1 MPDSDNQ
8 TGKSMDDEKFPENWR
23 FDEKRRRSD
32 DLDASDVRRA
42 RPPAINAPG
51 VVLLLA
57 GTLLLIHAGLQLVGS
72 DTYNRVLLTLAFL
85 PVRFQTLTEIGGQLL
100 PGGEIARVTS
110 FFTYALLHGSWTHL
124 VMNMVWMLAFGSVAA
139 RRLGPARFIGL
150 SMLAAGV
157 AAAFSMVMNWGT
169 GAILVGAS
177 GAIAGQ
183 MAVAVRLIF
192 AHGGTLMS
200 SLRKDLSLVPP
211 EPLPRL
217 FPNRSAVVFIV
228 VWLGVDMLFASS
240 GLLSGA
246 RIAWEAHLGGFLT
259 GLLVFGWLDPART
272 SQART

>member
-1 MPDSDNQ
+1 M
-8 TGKSMDDEKFPENWR
+8 KDEKSPENWR
-23 FDEKRRRSD
+23 LDEENMPPDEFEALNSQRTP
-32 DLDASDVRRA
+32 
-42 RPPAINAPG
+42 PPAINAPG

-57 GTLLLIHAGLQLVGS
+57 GTLLVIHAVLQLVGS
-72 DTYNRVLLTLAFL
+72 DTYNRVVLTLAFL
-85 PVRFQTLTEIGGQLL
+85 PVRFQTLTELGGQLL

-110 FFTYALLHGSWTHL
+110 FFTYALLHGSWMHL

-139 RRLGPARFIGL
+139 RRLGAARFIGL

-157 AAAFSMVMNWGT
+157 AAAFSLVLNWGT

-192 AHGGTLMS
+192 AHGGTLMT

-211 EPLPRL
+211 EPLFRL
-217 FPNRSAVVFIV
+217 FTNRSAVIFIV
-228 VWLGVDMLFASS
+228 IWLGVDMLSASS
-240 GLLSGA
+240 GLLSDA

-259 GLLVFGWLDPART
+259 GLLVFGWLDPARR
-272 SQART
+272 S

>member
-1 MPDSDNQ
+1 M
-8 TGKSMDDEKFPENWR
+8 KDEKSPENWR
-23 FDEKRRRSD
+23 FDEKSWPPED
-32 DLDASDVRRA
+32 PEAVNVRRTP
-42 RPPAINAPG
+42 PPAINAPG

-57 GTLLLIHAGLQLVGS
+57 GTLLVIHAGLQLVGS

-85 PVRFQTLTEIGGQLL
+85 PVRFQTLTELGGQLL

-110 FFTYALLHGSWTHL
+110 FFTYALLHGSWMHL

-139 RRLGPARFIGL
+139 RRLGTARFIGL

-157 AAAFSMVMNWGT
+157 AAAFSLVLNWGT

-192 AHGGTLMS
+192 AHGGTLMT

-211 EPLPRL
+211 EPLLRL
-217 FPNRSAVVFIV
+217 FTNRSAVIFIGI
-228 VWLGVDMLFASS
+228 WLGVDMLSASS
-240 GLLSGA
+240 GLLSDA

-259 GLLVFGWLDPART
+259 GLMVFGWLDPAR
-272 SQART
+272 RT

>member
-1 MPDSDNQ
+1 MNNEYS
-8 TGKSMDDEKFPENWR
+8 PENR
-23 FDEKRRRSD
+23 PFKGKNLTSEQIEAADIQR
-32 DLDASDVRRA
+32 
-42 RPPAINAPG
+42 RPPPVVNAPG
-51 VVLLLA
+51 VVLVLSGIMLIIHVGLEIASNELA
-57 GTLLLIHAGLQLVGS
+57 
-72 DTYNRVLLTLAFL
+72 NRIILTLAFL
-85 PVRFQTLTEIGGQLL
+85 PARFLSLSELGGRLL

-110 FFTYALLHGSWTHL
+110 FFSYALLHGGWTHL

-157 AAAFSMVMNWGT
+157 AAVFSMALTWGT

-192 AHGGTLMS
+192 AHGGTLTS

-211 EPLPRL
+211 EPLRL
-217 FPNRSAVVFIV
+217 LFTNKSAVVFIA
-228 VWLGVDMLFASS
+228 VWLGVDMFTASS
-240 GLLSGA
+240 GVLADA

-259 GLLVFGWLDPART
+259 GLMVFGWLDPART
-272 SQART
+272 K